1 MSVRALGV
9 TTAVRSVALP
19 TVPAIADFVP
29 GYEATV
35 WYGLSTPKNTPSEV
49 IERLNHEIN
58 AILLHP
64 KVKKQL
70 DQMGVTGK
78 GGSPEMFRTI
88 VADETVKW
96 GKVASFANIKPE

>member
-58 AILLHP
+58 AILLDP

-70 DQMGVTGK
+70 DQMGVTDK